1 LFDIQMQGLTPI
13 PERDMELMEHPNLLN
28 NLVEKGV
35 FTRVPA
41 SSVIGHFGKKVQ
53 KFALQ
58 TIKASLTHFIASN
71 VHNTTSRCFCMREA
85 HNAIRKEFGINTVYM
100 LQENAEL
107 LVTEKAVYRDV

>member
-1 LFDIQMQGLTPI
+1 M
-13 PERDMELMEHPNLLN
+13 LN

-41 SSVIGHFGKKVQ
+41 SSVTGHFGMKVE

-58 TIKASLTHFIASN
+58 TVEANLTHFIASN
-71 VHNTTSRCFCMREA
+71 VHNKPRLLHGEA
-85 HNAIRKEFGINTVYM
+85 HNVIRKEFGSNTVYM

-107 LVTEKAVYRDV
+107 LVIGKAVYRDV